1 VEKGGLLQDRL
12 NSELCHMSTDCSFF
26 DDSSGNPACANWW
39 ITGLM
44 DQPGREEED
53 HTSTHLGI
61 SPRYT
66 WSKTRFPHCCCPN
79 THLGYRGRN
88 LQSTWCVLGGK
99 SRVKVLSPDPQLLR
113 LGQLLAKPR
122 GVVPIKRI

>member
-1 VEKGGLLQDRL
+1 MIKFIINKQEASNKAKSKKGKQK
-12 NSELCHMSTDCSFF
+12 SCP
-26 DDSSGNPACANWW
+26 GN
-39 ITGLM
+39 
-44 DQPGREEED
+44 RKVY
-53 HTSTHLGI
+53 
-61 SPRYT
+61 PRQRRQ
-66 WSKTRFPHCCCPN
+66 KCCRPN

-122 GVVPIKRI
+122 GVVPMKINLRLLKSKKEKNTYSRSLLL